1 MLMKVRLW
9 VLLTRLSL
17 GGVSVFVPA
26 LLGMTT
32 AQAQRV
38 IDVTPSVNS
47 QTVSPDTSISGVFEN
62 EAGVSVKAGSVKIL
76 LNAQDITSRS
86 TITRS
91 FFSYRPSA
99 PLPAG
104 DYTVRLDYE
113 STQGQLRSVSWN
125 FTVRPQVTLTVSQV
139 THNAAE
145 GLRPGATFLVTLNG
159 TRGGRASVLLVENG
173 RTVRE
178 IQAQES
184 SAGVYTATLP
194 VAVDSDV
201 REGVVIGR
209 LESQGVV
216 TYGAAAQPAMF
227 GVQAQASTPPT
238 SSNPS
243 QPGSSP
249 PTTGSGT
256 SSTPATSAPL
266 TAPRVTSHQ
275 DGDRI
280 QTRGFTLS
288 GETSPSAQ
296 VNVVVTATTPI
307 LGGVVNI
314 GGDRLIN
321 QVVQADAQGRFELEV
336 PSPAILQRGTRYT
349 VELTA
354 ELQNQTSKTTTLE
367 LRQR

>member
-9 VLLTRLSL
+9 MLLTGLSL
-17 GGVSVFVPA
+17 GGVGAFVPGV
-26 LLGMTT
+26 LGNAT

-62 EAGVSVKAGSVKIL
+62 EASASVKVSSVKIF
-76 LNAQDITSRS
+76 LNGQDITSRS
-86 TITRS
+86 TITRN

-99 PLPAG
+99 ALRAG

-113 STQGQLRSVSWN
+113 STQGQLRSVSWD
-125 FTVRPQVTLTVSQV
+125 FAVRPQVTLAVNQV

-145 GLRPGATFLVTLNG
+145 GLRPGATFLVTING
-159 TRGGRASVLLVENG
+159 TQGGRASVLLVEDG

-184 SAGVYTATLP
+184 SAGVYTATLS
-194 VAVDSDV
+194 VAANSNL
-201 REGVVIGR
+201 REGVVVGR

-216 TYGAAAQPAMF
+216 TYGVAGQPAIF
-227 GVQAQASTPPT
+227 SAQAQASTPM
-238 SSNPS
+238 PS
-243 QPGSSP
+243 QPGTST

-256 SSTPATSAPL
+256 SSTPVTPAPL

-280 QTRGFTLS
+280 KTRGFTLV
-288 GETSPSAQ
+288 GETSPNAE

-321 QVVQADAQGRFELEV
+321 QVVQADAQGRFNVEV
-336 PSPAILQRGTRYT
+336 PSPALLQRDTRYT
-349 VELTA
+349 IELTA
-354 ELQNQTSKTTTLE
+354 ELQNETSKTTTLE